1 VKVTQQVGFSLLEL
15 LVTLFVVV
23 IITSLVT
30 LSVNSGGEDIE
41 LDATVKSLADVS
53 SYAIDEAQMRGVDMG
68 LLLERVDKS
77 GERIFRYRF
86 MEKTPQGWR
95 DPEVEAD
102 IFSPRAFPSTVEV
115 SLEVE
120 NTLVDLTGA
129 SRLARSA
136 ASEGNIAQ
144 PEPQVIFYSSG
155 EATVGIISLR
165 LAQTGELLWT
175 IEWDLVG
182 RFTLLRRGE
191 PNES

>member
-1 VKVTQQVGFSLLEL
+1 MKVKQQSGFSLLEL
-15 LVTLFVVV
+15 LVALFVVV

-41 LDATVKSLADVS
+41 LDTTVKSLADVS
-53 SYAIDEAQMRGVDMG
+53 SYAIDEAQLRGVDMG

-77 GERIFRYRF
+77 GEPIFRYRF
-86 MEKTPQGWR
+86 MERTPRGWR
-95 DPEVEAD
+95 EPEIEAD
-102 IFSPRAFPSTVEV
+102 IFSPRTFPATVEL

-120 NTLVDLTGA
+120 NTLLDLTEESQLVRPA
-129 SRLARSA
+129 SSEGGSA
-136 ASEGNIAQ
+136 A

-155 EATVGIISLR
+155 ETTVGIISLR

-191 PNES
+191 PSEP